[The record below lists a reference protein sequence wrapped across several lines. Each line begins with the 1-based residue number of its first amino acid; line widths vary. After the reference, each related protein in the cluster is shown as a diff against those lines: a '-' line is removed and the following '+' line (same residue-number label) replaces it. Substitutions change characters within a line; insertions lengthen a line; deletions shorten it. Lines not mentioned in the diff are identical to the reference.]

1 MALPKPYKKPPPPKQ
16 TFIRE
21 LDDFE
26 VDLVGR
32 GDDTGRLSA
41 AEFLGLISD
50 LSRSLNLAILD
61 LAPGETLFFRPMV
74 CGYDGGIEG
83 FVPVA
88 ERVESDEEYAA
99 RLKLY
104 EDNAARKALSKVKTR
119 EEEIAALEARLAKL
133 KETP

>member
-61 LAPGETLFFRPMV
+61 LAPGETLFFRPMG

-83 FVPVA
+83 FVPFA
-88 ERVESDEEYAA
+88 ERTESDEEYAKRLQPILDAEA
-99 RLKLY
+99 RRVIFR
-104 EDNAARKALSKVKTR
+104 AATK